1 MRIGLKILGCPK
13 NEADCDVLEAI
24 LRSRGHQ
31 IVRNVDQAEV
41 VIIDTCGFIESAK
54 RESIDEIIDFVNYK
68 KDHSFFLC
76 VKGCLVQRYGDILRS
91 EIPEVDAWYGVL
103 SPLQIAEAIEKRVR
117 FLIAEPQTVYGE
129 SIRSCR
135 GSFAYVKIADGCN
148 RSCTFCA
155 IPSFKGKFRSRNV
168 EVIETEVRNLV
179 HNGVREII
187 LVAQDTT
194 AYGLDLYGKPSL
206 PYLLEKLSSIEG
218 EFRVRV
224 MYLHPDHI
232 DDGIVQA
239 ILSLEKILPYFD
251 MPVQHGS
258 DEILKRMGRIR
269 TSDELLELIGKI
281 KQANADAAIR
291 TSVIVGFPGETDE
304 DFERLLSFL
313 KKARFDR
320 VGSFIYS
327 DEEGTAASLIEQ
339 KVPVEVATERYEE
352 LLILQ
357 GQIAYESLSRLIGR
371 TLNVLVE
378 GSQRNKYIGRS
389 HFDAPEIDGNV
400 FIKKTQKISL
410 PAYHKVKIT
419 NVSEYDMEGVLE

>member
-1 MRIGLKILGCPK
+1 LGCPK

-24 LRSRGHQ
+24 LKSRGHQ
-31 IVRNVDQAEV
+31 IVKTVDQAEV
-41 VIIDTCGFIESAK
+41 VVIDTCSFIESAK

-76 VKGCLVQRYGDILRS
+76 VKGCLVQRYGNILRS

-103 SPLQIAEAIEKRVR
+103 SPLQIAEAIEKRVP
-117 FLIAEPQTVYGE
+117 FLVAEPETVYDE

-155 IPSFKGKFRSRNV
+155 IPSFKGKFRSRSV
-168 EVIETEVRNLV
+168 EVIEAEVRNLV
-179 HNGVREII
+179 HNGVKEII

-194 AYGLDLYGKPSL
+194 AYGLDLYDKPSL
-206 PYLLEKLSSIEG
+206 PYLLEKLNSIEG

-232 DDGIVQA
+232 DDGIIQA

-258 DEILKRMGRIR
+258 DEVLKRMGRIR

-281 KQANADAAIR
+281 RQANAGAAIR
-291 TSVIVGFPGETDE
+291 TSIIVGFPGETDE
-304 DFERLLSFL
+304 DFERLLSFI
-313 KKARFDR
+313 KEARFDR
-320 VGSFIYS
+320 AGSFIYS
-327 DEEGTAASLIEQ
+327 DEEGTAASLMEQ
-339 KVPVEVATERYEE
+339 KVPVEVAKERYEE
-352 LLILQ
+352 FLILQ

-410 PAYHKVKIT
+410 PVYHKVKIT

>member
-1 MRIGLKILGCPK
+1 M
-13 NEADCDVLEAI
+13 
-24 LRSRGHQ
+24 
-31 IVRNVDQAEV
+31 
-41 VIIDTCGFIESAK
+41 IIDTCGFIESAK

>member
-31 IVRNVDQAEV
+31 IVKNVDQAEV

-68 KDHSFFLC
+68 KDHNFFLC

-103 SPLQIAEAIEKRVR
+103 SPSQISEAIERRVP
-117 FLIAEPQTVYGE
+117 FLVTEPQTVYDE
-129 SIRSCR
+129 AIRNCK
-135 GSFAYVKIADGCN
+135 GSFAYIKIADGCD

-155 IPSFKGKFRSRNV
+155 IPSFKGKFKSRSV
-168 EVIETEVRNLV
+168 EVIEAEVRNLV
-179 HNGVREII
+179 HNGVKEII

-194 AYGLDLYGKPSL
+194 AYGLDLYSKPSL
-206 PYLLEKLSSIEG
+206 PYLLEKLNSIEG
-218 EFRVRV
+218 EFRLRV

-232 DDGIVQA
+232 DDEIIQA
-239 ILSLEKILPYFD
+239 ILSLEKVLPYFD

-258 DEILKRMGRIR
+258 DDVLKRMGRIR
-269 TSDELLELIGKI
+269 TSDELLEMIRKI
-281 KQANADAAIR
+281 RQANTDAAIR
-291 TSVIVGFPGETDE
+291 TTFIVGFPGESDE

-313 KKARFDR
+313 KEAKFDR

-327 DEEGTAASLIEQ
+327 DEEGTTASLMEQ
-339 KVPVEVATERYEE
+339 KVPFEVAQERYEE

-357 GQIAYESLSRLIGR
+357 SQLAYESLSRFIGR

-378 GSQRNKYIGRS
+378 GSQKNKYIGRS

-400 FIKKTQKISL
+400 FIKKTRRIL
-410 PAYHKVKIT
+410 FPAYHRVRIT

>member
-1 MRIGLKILGCPK
+1 M
-13 NEADCDVLEAI
+13 
-24 LRSRGHQ
+24 
-31 IVRNVDQAEV
+31 
-41 VIIDTCGFIESAK
+41 IIDTCGFIESAK

-129 SIRSCR
+129 SIRSCG